1 MKINYNITIEVY
13 FHNYIKNGGK
23 NMDLDIN
30 LSEISHD
37 DLITLYNKTKEFVAF
52 LDNEIETSEVEKK
65 TK

>member
-1 MKINYNITIEVY
+1 
-13 FHNYIKNGGK
+13 
-23 NMDLDIN
+23 MDLDIN